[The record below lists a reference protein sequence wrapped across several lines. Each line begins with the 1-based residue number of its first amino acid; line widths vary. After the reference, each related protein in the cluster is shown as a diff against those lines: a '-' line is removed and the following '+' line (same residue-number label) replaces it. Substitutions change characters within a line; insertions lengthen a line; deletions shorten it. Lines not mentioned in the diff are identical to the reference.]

1 MTSSAADWDTLARLV
16 AGEVVVPG
24 SPGYDAVRR
33 PAMARFGDVRPA
45 GIVRCRTPA
54 DASAAI
60 GFAWRAGLPVA
71 VRCGG
76 HSVAGRSVTEG
87 MVIDVTPMSGV
98 EVSDGIASVGAG
110 ARLGD
115 LYEAL
120 YEHGVTIP
128 AGCGPA
134 VGIAGLTLGGGI
146 GILGRRYGLTCDR
159 LLGAEVALADGRVI
173 ECDPDHDPGLFW
185 ALRGAGGGNFGVV
198 TCLVF
203 GTVPAPQTTVFHL
216 VWPFAHAAA
225 LAGNWQEWA
234 PYAPDDTDATLRLAV
249 GTDADLAHVELI
261 GAVLGSQ
268 ADAAQRLEAFVS
280 RAPVPPASA
289 WSGQMTYPAAKRRL
303 DHLDQHRQ
311 SRPGE
316 PDRPGHLYAKSEFFR
331 QPLDRQTL
339 QALADGL
346 TQPAAGAGAREVT
359 FMPWGG
365 GYNRVAP
372 DATAFPHRN
381 ELFLIQH
388 LLEADPGV
396 PEARREPGRSWLS
409 RSWSCAH
416 RFGSGGAYPN
426 FPDPELP
433 DWGQAYYGQ
442 DYRRLRQVKAAYDPG
457 NMFRFHQSLPPRQ
470 H

>member
-1 MTSSAADWDTLARLV
+1 VTSSAVDWHTLARLV

-24 SPGYDAVRR
+24 SPGYDAVRQ
-33 PAMARFGDVRPA
+33 PAMARFHDVRPA

-60 GFAWRAGLPVA
+60 GFARRAGLPVA
-71 VRCGG
+71 IRCGG

-87 MVIDVTPMSGV
+87 MVIDVTPMSRIS
-98 EVSDGIASVGAG
+98 VSDGIASVGAG
-110 ARLGD
+110 ARLGE

-134 VGIAGLTLGGGI
+134 VGIAGLALGGGI

-159 LLGAEVALADGRVI
+159 LLGAKVALADGRVI
-173 ECDPDHDPGLFW
+173 DCDPDHDPDLFW

-198 TCLVF
+198 TSLLF
-203 GTVPAPQTTVFHL
+203 DAVPAPRTAVFHL

-234 PYAPDDTDATLRLAV
+234 PFAAEDVDATLRLAV
-249 GTDADLAHVELI
+249 GSDAELARAELI
-261 GAVLGSQ
+261 GAVLGSK
-268 ADAAQRLEAFVS
+268 ADATQRLAAFVS

-289 WSGQMTYPAAKRRL
+289 WSGEMTYPAAKRRL
-303 DHLDQHRQ
+303 DNLDQHRQ

-316 PDRPGHLYAKSEFFR
+316 PDRPGHLYTKSEFFR
-331 QPLDRQTL
+331 RPLDRPTL
-339 QALADGL
+339 QALAHGL
-346 TQPAAGAGAREVT
+346 TQPAAGARAREVT

-372 DATAFPHRN
+372 DATAFPHRH

-388 LLEADPGV
+388 LLEADPG
-396 PEARREPGRSWLS
+396 AAAHHQPGRSWLS
-409 RSWSCAH
+409 QSWSLAH
-416 RFGSGGAYPN
+416 RFGSGGVYPN

-433 DWGQAYYGQ
+433 DWGQAYYGEN
-442 DYRRLRQVKAAYDPG
+442 YRRLRQVKAAYDPG
-457 NMFRFHQSLPPRQ
+457 NMFRFHQSLPPR
-470 H
+470 

>member
-1 MTSSAADWDTLARLV
+1 VV
-16 AGEVVVPG
+16 AGEVLVPG
-24 SPGYDAVRR
+24 SPGYDAVRK
-33 PAMARFGDVRPA
+33 PAMARFHDVRPA
-45 GIVRCRTPA
+45 AIVRCRTPA

-60 GFAWRAGLPVA
+60 GFARRAGLPAA

-76 HSVAGRSVTEG
+76 HSVAGRSATEG
-87 MVIDVTPMSGV
+87 MIIDVTPMSSVG
-98 EVSDGIASVGAG
+98 VSDRIATVGAG

-134 VGIAGLTLGGGI
+134 VGITGLALGGGI

-159 LLGAEVALADGRVI
+159 LLRAEVALADGRVI
-173 ECDPDHDPGLFW
+173 DCDTGHDADLFW

-198 TCLVF
+198 TALVF
-203 GTVPAPQTTVFHL
+203 DTVPAPQTTVFHL

-225 LAGNWQEWA
+225 LAGNWQQWA
-234 PYAPDDTDATLRLAV
+234 PYAPEDVDATLRLAV
-249 GTDADLAHVELI
+249 GTDAELARVELI

-268 ADAAQRLEAFVS
+268 ADATQRLQAFVS

-289 WSGQMTYPAAKRRL
+289 WSGAMAYPAAKRRL
-303 DHLDQHRQ
+303 DNLDQHRQ

-331 QPLDRQTL
+331 QPLDRPTL
-339 QALADGL
+339 EALARGL
-346 TQPAAGAGAREVT
+346 TQPAPGARAREVT

-365 GYNRVAP
+365 GYNRVTP

-388 LLEADPGV
+388 LLEADPGATA
-396 PEARREPGRSWLS
+396 ARHEPGRSWLS
-409 RSWSCAH
+409 HSWSLTH
-416 RFGSGGAYPN
+416 RPGSGGVYPN
-426 FPDPELP
+426 FPDPDLP
-433 DWGQAYYGQ
+433 DWGQAYYGGN
-442 DYRRLRQVKAAYDPG
+442 YGRLRHVKAAYDPG
-457 NMFRFHQSLPPRQ
+457 NVFRFHQSLPPR
-470 H
+470 

>member
-1 MTSSAADWDTLARLV
+1 MTSSAVDWDRLTRLV
-16 AGEVVVPG
+16 AGEVIVPG
-24 SPGYDAVRR
+24 SPGYDAVRK
-33 PAMARFGDVRPA
+33 PAMARFHDVRPA
-45 GIVRCRTPA
+45 AIVRCRTPA

-60 GFAWRAGLPVA
+60 GFARRAVLPVSI
-71 VRCGG
+71 RCGG

-98 EVSDGIASVGAG
+98 EVSDGIACVGAG
-110 ARLGD
+110 ARLGE

-134 VGIAGLTLGGGI
+134 VGISGLALGGGI

-159 LLGAEVALADGRVI
+159 LLRAEVALADGRVI
-173 ECDPDHDPGLFW
+173 ECDPDHDPDLFW

-198 TCLVF
+198 TSLVF
-203 GTVPAPQTTVFHL
+203 DTVPAPQTTVFHL

-225 LAGNWQEWA
+225 LAGTWQEWA
-234 PYAPDDTDATLRLAV
+234 PCAPEDTDATLRLAA

-261 GAVLGSQ
+261 GAVLGSK
-268 ADAAQRLEAFVS
+268 ADATQRLEAFVS

-289 WSGQMTYPAAKRRL
+289 WSGEATYPAAKRRL
-303 DHLDQHRQ
+303 DNLDQHRQ

-316 PDRPGHLYAKSEFFR
+316 PARPGHLYTKSEFFR
-331 QPLDRQTL
+331 QPLDRQTAE
-339 QALADGL
+339 ALARGL
-346 TQPAAGAGAREVT
+346 TQPAAGARAREVT

-388 LLEADPGV
+388 LLEADPGT
-396 PEARREPGRSWLS
+396 AAAHHQPGRSWLS
-409 RSWSCAH
+409 QSWSLAH
-416 RFGSGGAYPN
+416 RFGSGGVYPN

-433 DWGQAYYGQ
+433 DWGQAYYGEN
-442 DYRRLRQVKAAYDPG
+442 YRRLRQVKTAYDPE
-457 NMFRFHQSLPPRQ
+457 NMFRFHQSLPPP
-470 H
+470 